1 MEFFKKAK
9 SNKGVT
15 MTDVVI
21 GMLILIIFTG
31 ILTSSFYK
39 IYSYNLLIRMNAIA
53 VDYTIKILEDI
64 DKMKYEDVTEDLNNT
79 LIADYNIMDNY
90 DVSVKIEN
98 YNKDDETK
106 KDIIKIV
113 TVDVKYDLKGD
124 QKTYSVSKL
133 KIKEM

>member
-1 MEFFKKAK
+1 MEFFKKIK

-64 DKMKYEDVTEDLNNT
+64 DKMKYDEVTEELNNT
-79 LIADYNIMDNY
+79 LISNYNIVDKY
-90 DVSVKIEN
+90 KVSVKIEN
-98 YNKDDETK
+98 YNKDDNTK
-106 KDIIKIV
+106 EDIIKIV
-113 TVDVKYDLKGD
+113 TVDVKYNLNGD
-124 QKTYSVSKL
+124 EKSYSVSKL

>member
-1 MEFFKKAK
+1 MKFFKKIK

-64 DKMKYEDVTEDLNNT
+64 DKMKYDEVTEELNNT
-79 LIADYNIMDNY
+79 LISNYNIVDKY
-90 DVSVKIEN
+90 KVSVKIEN
-98 YNKDDETK
+98 YNKDDNTK
-106 KDIIKIV
+106 EDIIKIV
-113 TVDVKYDLKGD
+113 TVDVKYNLNGD
-124 QKTYSVSKL
+124 EKSYSVSKL

>member
-1 MEFFKKAK
+1 MEFFKKVK
-9 SNKGVT
+9 SNNGVT

-64 DKMKYEDVTEDLNNT
+64 DKMKYEDVAEDLNST
-79 LIADYNIMDNY
+79 LISDYNIMDNY
-90 DVSVKIEN
+90 NVSVKIEK

-124 QKTYSVSKL
+124 QKSYSVSKL

>member
-1 MEFFKKAK
+1 
-9 SNKGVT
+9 

-64 DKMKYEDVTEDLNNT
+64 DKMK
-79 LIADYNIMDNY
+79 
-90 DVSVKIEN
+90 
-98 YNKDDETK
+98 
-106 KDIIKIV
+106 
-113 TVDVKYDLKGD
+113 
-124 QKTYSVSKL
+124 
-133 KIKEM
+133 

>member
-1 MEFFKKAK
+1 MKFFKKIK

-64 DKMKYEDVTEDLNNT
+64 DKMKYDEVTEELNNT
-79 LIADYNIMDNY
+79 LTSNYNIMDKY
-90 DVSVKIEN
+90 KVSVKIEN
-98 YNKDDETK
+98 YNKDDNTK
-106 KDIIKIV
+106 EDIIKIV
-113 TVDVKYDLKGD
+113 TVDVKYNLNGD
-124 QKTYSVSKL
+124 EKSYSVSKL